1 MRKLF
6 GPSLTPGS
14 MSAHAGVVRECIL
27 RFHDVI
33 NEKLQKTNTL
43 SLNQLLYC
51 HSVDTVS
58 EVLLGK
64 PLGCLKRGKPYFWTE
79 QLPRIFFWATVRDQ
93 FDGSGVPTVMK
104 WMLRRILR
112 KGVRARSEEARMRLI
127 HE

>member
-1 MRKLF
+1 
-6 GPSLTPGS
+6 

-112 KGVRARSEEARMRLI
+112 KGIRARSEEARMRLI